1 MEVLTMDLNLRKPKI
16 GYKHKPIYRK
26 QISKDEFFI
35 VIWIRG
41 EYALTA
47 YEDIVGCRYLSRKSR
62 IKYNEDGVRYV
73 ARDKRIYY
81 LTDDMQ

>member
-16 GYKHKPIYRK
+16 GYKHKPIQRFK
-26 QISKDEFFI
+26 LSDDEFFI
-35 VIWIRG
+35 IIWIRG

-73 ARDKRIYY
+73 TRDKRIYY